1 MHWDDTVGSVAY
13 GLAAPKPGRSAG
25 TVFRYLLGVLLGI
38 VVLVVLFGQRGEFAA
53 ARHQLGHLDF
63 RWLAAAVLAEGASL
77 AGFAFLQRRV
87 LRLAG
92 CGIALPGLLALSL
105 ANDAIA
111 NTFPAGP
118 AVAGAYRYR
127 YYRQH
132 GASGASA
139 GWTVFTV
146 LVAQAIGM
154 SLLLLAAVLV
164 AALASASGRVTGI
177 ALVGLFVLVLAVAVL
192 IRQDLLVRFVAWP
205 VRGSR
210 RVFRHPSAS
219 AGARFEAALARMR
232 EIPLSAGSGAS
243 IAAIAAGV
251 WACDLG
257 CLLSSF
263 GAVHAAV
270 PWHGVLLAYGAAQ
283 VAGALPVAPGG
294 LGIVE
299 GSLAVILVAYGAAR
313 VPAISAALAYRLVSF
328 WLVIAVGSVSVA
340 MIAYRTRRRNRSY
353 TGCAAEPDGL
363 GGGQRNGLLPGKLP
377 SALRARSSFLSY
389 LPTLVRGTSSTN
401 TQWSGIHHFTTP
413 WAER

>member
-1 MHWDDTVGSVAY
+1 MVWMHWDDTVGSVAY
-13 GLAAPKPGRSAG
+13 GLAAPKAGRSAG
-25 TVFRYLLGVLLGI
+25 TVVRYLLGVLLGI
-38 VVLVVLFGQRGEFAA
+38 VVLVVLFGQRGELAS
-53 ARHQLGHLDF
+53 ARHQLRHVNLD
-63 RWLAAAVLAEGASL
+63 WVGAAVLAEGVSV

-92 CGIALPGLLALSL
+92 CSMAFPGLLALSL

-111 NTFPAGP
+111 NTLPGGP

-139 GWTVFTV
+139 GWTIFTI

-154 SLLLLAAVLV
+154 SLLLLVAVLV
-164 AALASASGRVTGI
+164 AVLASGSGRVTGI
-177 ALVGLFVLVLAVAVL
+177 ALVGLAVLVIAVAVL
-192 IRQDLLVRFVAWP
+192 IRRDLIVRFIAWL

-219 AGARFEAALARMR
+219 AGARFEEALARMR
-232 EIPLSAGSGAS
+232 EIPLSARSAAS

-251 WACDLG
+251 WACDFG

-263 GAVHAAV
+263 GAVRAAV

-283 VAGALPVAPGG
+283 VAGSLPVAPGG

-313 VPAISAALAYRLVSF
+313 VPAISAALAYRVVSF
-328 WLVIAVGSVSVA
+328 WLVIAVGSASVA
-340 MIAYRTRRRNRSY
+340 LIAYRSRRRNRPDAS
-353 TGCAAEPDGL
+353 CASVPD
-363 GGGQRNGLLPGKLP
+363 
-377 SALRARSSFLSY
+377 S
-389 LPTLVRGTSSTN
+389 
-401 TQWSGIHHFTTP
+401 
-413 WAER
+413 